1 MLLNPT
7 VEEEQQCGGIL
18 GGTTIVWRLNFSP
31 DGEEEEL
38 VQGVHQLG
46 NSPIPQAVLQRA
58 FVLSQSRSK
67 QIRELAHSIIKS

>member
-18 GGTTIVWRLNFSP
+18 GGTTIVWRLNFSL
-31 DGEEEEL
+31 DSKEEEL

-46 NSPIPQAVLQRA
+46 NCPIPQAALQRA
-58 FVLSQSRSK
+58 LVLTQNRSK
-67 QIRELAHSIIKS
+67 QIRELAHSIMKS